1 MYLTGLVIIAALN
14 TFLYIDQSK
23 VNKELYVNN
32 RGVFNVVIAL
42 MVLVEVLFFSIVYLA
57 VKQLFGS

>member
-1 MYLTGLVIIAALN
+1 MYLTGLLIIAALN

-23 VNKELYVNN
+23 VNKKLYDNN
-32 RGVFNVVIAL
+32 RGAFNTVIAL
-42 MVLVEVLFFSIVYLA
+42 MVLVEVLFFSIVYQA